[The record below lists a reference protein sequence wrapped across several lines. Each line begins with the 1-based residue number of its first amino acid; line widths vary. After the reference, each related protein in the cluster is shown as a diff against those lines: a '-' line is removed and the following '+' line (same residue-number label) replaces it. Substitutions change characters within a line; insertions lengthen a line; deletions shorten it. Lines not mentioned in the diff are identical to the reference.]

1 MKIVALMILFLF
13 GLFGSNVSDDP
24 AVKNVTSV
32 HEFEVQTIT
41 GKEVS
46 LTEYKGKVLLI
57 VNTASKCGYTPQYE
71 GLQELYDTY
80 QEQGFEVLGFPSG
93 SFKQELSSDED
104 IAEFCDTQYSVTFPM
119 FSKVDVRGNEQHPL
133 FGFLTGEHD
142 KQSMGKVKWNF
153 EKFLVSKDGE
163 LIKRY
168 RSRTKPMDKD
178 LIALLEA
185 ELEKE

>member
-1 MKIVALMILFLF
+1 MKIVALMIPFLF
-13 GLFGSNVSDDP
+13 GLAGSNASEDP
-24 AVKNVTSV
+24 VVNNASSV
-32 HEFEVQTIT
+32 HEFEVKTIT

-46 LTEYKGKVLLI
+46 LEEYKGKVLLI

-93 SFKQELSSDED
+93 SFRQELSSNED
-104 IAEFCDTQYSVTFPM
+104 IAEFCDTKYSVSFPM
-119 FSKVDVRGNEQHPL
+119 FSKVDVRGNGQHPL
-133 FGFLTGEHD
+133 FGYLTGEQD
-142 KQSMGKVKWNF
+142 KDSMGKVKWNF

-168 RSRTKPMDKD
+168 RSRTKPTDKD
-178 LIALLEA
+178 LVALLES
-185 ELEKE
+185 ELEK

>member
-1 MKIVALMILFLF
+1 MKIVALMIPFLF
-13 GLFGSNVSDDP
+13 GLFGSNASEDP
-24 AVKNVTSV
+24 VVKNANSV
-32 HEFEVQTIT
+32 HEFEVKTIT
-41 GKEVS
+41 GKEIS
-46 LTEYKGKVLLI
+46 LEEYKGNVLLI

-71 GLQELYDTY
+71 GLQKLYETY

-93 SFKQELSSDED
+93 SFRQELSSDED

-142 KQSMGKVKWNF
+142 KESMGNVKWNF

-163 LIKRY
+163 LVKRY
-168 RSRTKPMDKD
+168 RSRTKPMDKE

>member
-1 MKIVALMILFLF
+1 MKIVALMIPFLF
-13 GLFGSNVSDDP
+13 GLFGSNVSHDP
-24 AVKNVTSV
+24 AVKIATSV
-32 HEFEVQTIT
+32 HEFEVKTIT

-46 LTEYKGKVLLI
+46 LAEYKGKVLLI

-71 GLQELYDTY
+71 GLQELYETY
-80 QEQGFEVLGFPSG
+80 REQGFEVLGFPSG

-133 FGFLTGEHD
+133 FSFLTGEHD
-142 KQSMGKVKWNF
+142 KESMGNVKWNF
-153 EKFLVSKDGE
+153 EKFIVSKDGE

>member
-1 MKIVALMILFLF
+1 MIPFLF
-13 GLFGSNVSDDP
+13 GLFGSNVSHDP
-24 AVKNVTSV
+24 AVKNATSV
-32 HEFEVQTIT
+32 HEFEVKTIT

-46 LTEYKGKVLLI
+46 LAEYKGKVLLI

-71 GLQELYDTY
+71 GLQELYETY
-80 QEQGFEVLGFPSG
+80 REQGFEVLGFPSG

-133 FGFLTGEHD
+133 FSFLTGEHD
-142 KQSMGKVKWNF
+142 KESMGNVKWNF
-153 EKFLVSKDGE
+153 EKFIVSKDGE

>member
-1 MKIVALMILFLF
+1 MKIVALMIPFLF
-13 GLFGSNVSDDP
+13 GLFGSNASEDP
-24 AVKNVTSV
+24 VVKNANSV
-32 HEFEVQTIT
+32 HEFEVKTIT
-41 GKEVS
+41 GKEIS
-46 LTEYKGKVLLI
+46 LEEYKGNVLLI
-57 VNTASKCGYTPQYE
+57 VNTASKCGYT
-71 GLQELYDTY
+71 QELYETY

-93 SFKQELSSDED
+93 SFRQELSSDED

-119 FSKVDVRGNEQHPL
+119 FSKVAVRGNEQHPL

-142 KQSMGKVKWNF
+142 KESMGNVKWNF

-163 LIKRY
+163 LVKRY
-168 RSRTKPMDKD
+168 RSRTKPMDKE